1 MKTTEADRPARP
13 GASASGQTGN
23 SSESSPPREYD
34 ARAEHDLHGDPEYEA
49 QKRDDRGIRAVRES
63 FAAPHHIAIRALDLS
78 AGYGDGPV
86 LHKVSLDLRA
96 GEMLA
101 IVGPN
106 GAGKSTLLKI
116 LGGALKPWS
125 GMVELEGRPL
135 AEYDRRAIA
144 RRLAMVA
151 QENLVAFRFTV
162 LEIVLMGRAPHLG
175 PFHFETRHDLE
186 IAHAA
191 LERFDLLGLARRSIQ
206 ELSGGERKRVFL
218 ARALAQSPHVALL
231 DEPTAFLD
239 LRHVAEIFAR
249 FRELRIERGMAVIAT
264 LHDLNAAAS
273 HADRVLLM
281 KNGVVA
287 GYGTPEEVFTADLLR
302 AVYETEIHVG
312 RNPATGAVSVLPGA
326 IAR

>member
-1 MKTTEADRPARP
+1 MKGEAERLAAGDR
-13 GASASGQTGN
+13 
-23 SSESSPPREYD
+23 E
-34 ARAEHDLHGDPEYEA
+34 
-49 QKRDDRGIRAVRES
+49 DRGARECRT
-63 FAAPHHIAIRALDLS
+63 AAGGVAIRAIKLT
-78 AGYGDGPV
+78 AGYGARPV
-86 LHKVSLDLRA
+86 LHGVSIDVHA
-96 GEMLA
+96 GELLA

-106 GAGKSTLLKI
+106 GAGKSTLLRI
-116 LGGALKPWS
+116 LSGALRPWS
-125 GMVELEGRPL
+125 GAVELEGRPL
-135 AEYDRRAIA
+135 GEYDRRAIA

-191 LERFDLLGLARRSIQ
+191 LERFDLIGLARRPIQ

-218 ARALAQSPHVALL
+218 ARALTQDPHVALL

-249 FRELRIERGMAVIAT
+249 IRELRMERGLAVVAT
-264 LHDLNAAAS
+264 LHDLNAAAL

-281 KNGVVA
+281 KDGAAA
-287 GYGTPEEVFTADLLR
+287 GYGTPEEVFTADKLR
-302 AVYETEIHVG
+302 AVYETEVHVG
-312 RNPATGAVSVLPGA
+312 RNPATGAITVLPGGIGPA
-326 IAR
+326 GRRDG